1 MATQRTELNS
11 PTKNAASEKMWV
23 QSLAEAI
30 RKTDRTA
37 ESRMRTML
45 VCDIKSNKPALYV
58 PPDMADLQPRSL
70 RYLHA
75 FARSNDLKLV
85 EDRRQVEVQP
95 ITEKRNR
102 KPPKIALGLSM
113 LLNQTGAIGA
123 IRTLS
128 EPHRLNAD
136 STHIGIT
143 KLIDMAAFAAPKSK
157 RVVVL
162 PNRMIVDVSDND
174 TQPMVGYACKL
185 ISTDTTTILSHF
197 DSPKFRA
204 IGYSAGSQYVMHVC
218 LAGGPLEN
226 QTLWA
231 HLHTL
236 TQTDFR
242 FQLFPSRKPANDFGL
257 FYTTYYLD
265 MAQSPVPWWIASEPD
280 TESEHA
286 EFFETATE
294 KRTG

>member
-1 MATQRTELNS
+1 MATQQTELNS
-11 PTKNAASEKMWV
+11 PTQSAASEKMWV

-75 FARSNDLKLV
+75 FARSHDLKLV
-85 EDRRQVEVQP
+85 EDRRQVEVHP
-95 ITEKRNR
+95 IIEKRNC
-102 KPPKIALGLSM
+102 KPPIIALGLSM

-157 RVVVL
+157 RVVIL

-174 TQPMVGYACKL
+174 TQPMAGYACKL
-185 ISTDTTTILSHF
+185 ISADTTTILSHF

-218 LAGGPLEN
+218 LAGGALKN

-257 FYTTYYLD
+257 FYATYYLD
-265 MAQSPVPWWIASEPD
+265 MARSPAPWWIASEPD
-280 TESEHA
+280 METEHA
-286 EFFETATE
+286 EFLENAAE